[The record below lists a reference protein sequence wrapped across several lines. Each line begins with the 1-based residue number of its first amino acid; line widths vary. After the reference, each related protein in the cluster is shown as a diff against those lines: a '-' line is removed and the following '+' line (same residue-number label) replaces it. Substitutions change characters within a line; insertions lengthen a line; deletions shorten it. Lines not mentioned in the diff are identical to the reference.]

1 MNIRLAQRVQRIR
14 PSPTVSITGLAGR
27 LRDEGKDIIA
37 LSVGEPD
44 FPTPPHICE
53 AACEAIRGGD
63 TKYTAVD
70 GVPSLKVAIREK
82 FRRDNDLDF
91 ALDQVLV
98 SNGGKQSCYN
108 ACQALLEVGDEV
120 IIPAPYWV
128 SFPEMVRLTN
138 AEPVIVHTSQ
148 EHGFRMSA
156 KQLRT
161 AITERTR
168 ALIINSPS
176 NPTGAA
182 YAQSDWLSLGEV
194 LREHPRIFVITDDI
208 YEHIYWGEEPFC
220 SLLTACPELKDRVLT
235 VNGVSKCYSMTGWR
249 VGYSAGPV
257 ELITAMTTIQ
267 GQSTT
272 NVSSISQA
280 AARAALTGDQSFVD
294 EACRVFKDRHAVIVE
309 RLNGLRGFQCQP
321 TDGAFYAFP
330 NICDAIEIKKVTD
343 DVEFCEQLLSQTGVA
358 LVPGSAFGAAGH
370 LRLSFAADIE
380 TLEKALGYMA
390 EFMGS

>member
-1 MNIRLAQRVQRIR
+1 MNLRLAQRVQRIR

-27 LRDEGKDIIA
+27 LRGEGKDIIA

-70 GVPSLKVAIREK
+70 GVRSLKVAIREK

-108 ACQALLEVGDEV
+108 ACQALLEAGDEV

-148 EHGFRMSA
+148 KHGFRMSV
-156 KQLRT
+156 KQFRA

-182 YAQSDWLSLGEV
+182 YAQSDWLALGEV
-194 LREHPRIFVITDDI
+194 LHEHPRIFVITDDI

-249 VGYSAGPV
+249 VGYAAGPV

-272 NVSSISQA
+272 SVSSVSQA
-280 AARAALTGDQSFVD
+280 AARAALTGDQSFVN
-294 EACRVFKDRHAVIVE
+294 EACRIFKNRHAVIVE

-330 NICDAIEIKKVTD
+330 NICDAIEIKKVAD

-358 LVPGSAFGAAGH
+358 LVPGSAFGAANH

-380 TLEKALGYMA
+380 ILEKALGYMA

>member
-1 MNIRLAQRVQRIR
+1 MNLRLAQRVQRIR

-70 GVPSLKVAIREK
+70 GVRSLKVAIREK

-168 ALIINSPS
+168 ALIINSPC

-249 VGYSAGPV
+249 VGYAAGPV

-272 NVSSISQA
+272 NVSSVSQA

-294 EACRVFKDRHAVIVE
+294 EACRIFKDRHAVIVE
-309 RLNGLRGFQCQP
+309 RLNGIRGFQCQP

-330 NICDAIEIKKVTD
+330 NIRDAIEIKKVTD

-358 LVPGSAFGAAGH
+358 LVPGSAFGAASH

>member
-1 MNIRLAQRVQRIR
+1 MNLRLAQRVQRIR

-70 GVPSLKVAIREK
+70 GVRSLKVAIREK

-249 VGYSAGPV
+249 VGYAAGPV

-272 NVSSISQA
+272 NVSSVSQA

-294 EACRVFKDRHAVIVE
+294 EACRIFKDRHAVIVE
-309 RLNGLRGFQCQP
+309 RLNGIRGFQCQP

-330 NICDAIEIKKVTD
+330 NIRDAIEIKKVTD

-358 LVPGSAFGAAGH
+358 LVPGSAFGAASH